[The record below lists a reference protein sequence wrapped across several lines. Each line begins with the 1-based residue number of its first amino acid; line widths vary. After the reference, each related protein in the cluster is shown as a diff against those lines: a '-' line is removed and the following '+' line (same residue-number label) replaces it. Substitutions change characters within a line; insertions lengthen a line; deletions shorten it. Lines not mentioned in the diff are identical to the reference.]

1 MKSLKWIAACLTL
14 LAPAS
19 SFAVG
24 ISLSAG
30 GGYLHPKAPELKD
43 SLKGAL
49 ELTPFHEILDI
60 VRLEVPVEMQLK
72 PVANIFAVRPGV
84 KVFFPV
90 VGLYARAGYGLG
102 NINGAGDLTHTGI
115 VGIGWQLALLD
126 TVGIFFEGTGE
137 PALTYDKTALD
148 GRPMAFMLRV
158 GALLDLD

>member
-1 MKSLKWIAACLTL
+1 MNKLKWIVVCLTL

-43 SLKGAL
+43 SLKAAL
-49 ELTPFHEILDI
+49 ELAPFHEILDL

-72 PVANIFAVRPGV
+72 PTQIFAIRPGV
-84 KVFFPV
+84 KVFFPI

-102 NINGAGDLTHTGI
+102 NIKGTGGVTHSGI
-115 VGIGWQLALLD
+115 LGVGWQLALLD
-126 TVGIFFEGTGE
+126 TIGVFFEGTYE
-137 PALTYDKTALD
+137 PMLKYDSAVITG
-148 GRPMAFMLRV
+148 GRPQTVMLRI

>member
-1 MKSLKWIAACLTL
+1 MKCFKWIAVCLTL

-49 ELTPFHEILDI
+49 ELTPFHEVIDIL
-60 VRLEVPVEMQLK
+60 RLEVPVEMQLK
-72 PVANIFAVRPGV
+72 PVANVFAVRPGI
-84 KVFFPV
+84 KLFFPV

-102 NINGAGDLTHTGI
+102 NINGEGSLTQSGI
-115 VGIGWQLALLD
+115 LGLGWQLALLD
-126 TVGIFFEGTGE
+126 TVGIFFEGTYE
-137 PALTYDKTALD
+137 PAFKYDEAID
-148 GRPMAFMLRV
+148 RRPMAFMLRV